1 MFLNDFSSMFPQYPP
16 YSNRI
21 YVNPKFNNGANA
33 QQQQMLQK
41 RQFIEMEAQ
50 RMMMLQQQIQLEQE
64 KQRLAELD
72 RKRREAADNLKKRKE
87 TKEHNVS
94 KVIVSLTAYL
104 NVSNIIGG
112 R

>member
-1 MFLNDFSSMFPQYPP
+1 MFPQYPP

-21 YVNPKFNNGANA
+21 YVNPKFNNAANT

-50 RMMMLQQQIQLEQE
+50 RMIMMQQQIQLEQE

-72 RKRREAADNLKKRKE
+72 RKRREAAENLKKRKE
-87 TKEHNVS
+87 IKDHHVNN
-94 KVIVSLTAYL
+94 LHW
-104 NVSNIIGG
+104 
-112 R
+112 